1 MLKCGEPTELISL
14 VVTAVQ
20 RMNEVSV
27 GKETRVIK
35 YNQEKGKKMKET
47 VSSVVTLEEW
57 FASQKHLL
65 EHHYVFVVRGLS
77 NSLSLAAHAQQGIL

>member
-1 MLKCGEPTELISL
+1 M
-14 VVTAVQ
+14 VTAVQ
-20 RMNEVSV
+20 CMNEVSV

-57 FASQKHLL
+57 FASGKYLL
-65 EHHYVFVVRGLS
+65 EHCHIFMVGGLS
-77 NSLSLAAHAQQGIL
+77 NSFCNVISLLKNSDVS

>member
-1 MLKCGEPTELISL
+1 M
-14 VVTAVQ
+14 VTAVQ
-20 RMNEVSV
+20 CMNEVSV

-65 EHHYVFVVRGLS
+65 EHCYVFIVRGLS
-77 NSLSLAAHAQQGIL
+77 SSFCM

>member
-1 MLKCGEPTELISL
+1 
-14 VVTAVQ
+14 
-20 RMNEVSV
+20 MNEVSV

-65 EHHYVFVVRGLS
+65 EHRYVFVVRGLS
-77 NSLSLAAHAQQGIL
+77 NSLSGRVACFWEIFTWLYLYGGGTL

>member
-1 MLKCGEPTELISL
+1 
-14 VVTAVQ
+14 
-20 RMNEVSV
+20 MNEVSV

-57 FASQKHLL
+57 LASGKYLL
-65 EHHYVFVVRGLS
+65 EHCYIFIVRGLS
-77 NSLSLAAHAQQGIL
+77 NSFCNVFSLLKKLKLHYSVYPKCFF